1 MIASIDDAEINYGF
15 YDTGNSDTFLDF
27 VKSQH
32 RKHCKIFILLYNTK
46 YHSVQVKGYI
56 QKMNAQVVFMYLPKY
71 TPALN
76 AAKPQWKHLKNA
88 TKYVFCEYKLV
99 D

>member
-32 RKHCKIFILLYNTK
+32 RKHCKIFVLLYNTK
-46 YHSVQVKGYI
+46 YHSVQVK
-56 QKMNAQVVFMYLPKY
+56 
-71 TPALN
+71 
-76 AAKPQWKHLKNA
+76 
-88 TKYVFCEYKLV
+88 
-99 D
+99 